1 MPIQYSIHSHFIR
14 IFGNQSSLSSS
25 SSSSS
30 YKLSQLSYKLSYT
43 PLQQVEAA
51 VVIVPEA
58 VPVALGAAGP
68 HGADAVVVHHH
79 VHPGLLTELLLPL
92 LGSLDHGRRQ
102 TDQSEQSIKT
112 IDQSEQNN
120 T

>member
-1 MPIQYSIHSHFIR
+1 M
-14 IFGNQSSLSSS
+14 
-25 SSSSS
+25 
-30 YKLSQLSYKLSYT
+30 
-43 PLQQVEAA
+43 EAA

-68 HGADAVVVHHH
+68 HGADAVVVHDH
-79 VHPGLLTELLLPL
+79 VYPGLLTELLLPL

-112 IDQSEQNN
+112 IDQSEQSN